1 MSANRNPLR
10 LILAVTAC
18 ALLAQ
23 PAHAQKGGFVLISK
37 DQEIQIG
44 RESAAAVEK
53 EFGIYRELP
62 ALNAYVERVG
72 QRLVAQC
79 GRRDITYR
87 FTVLDTP
94 VINAFALPGGFVYVT
109 RGILARM
116 NSEDE
121 LATVMGHELAHVALR
136 HGAQEISRQT
146 VAQLGIQALSI
157 FKPDLAKSV
166 GQYAGTAL
174 NLAFLGYSRDLE
186 AQADEYGITYA
197 EAAGYNP
204 RGATKMF
211 QMLQSIEQGEPGA
224 MEKFLASH
232 PPTAQRLT
240 YAEGRVGQYTKEHP
254 KKAEQPLMR
263 DELLRQ
269 LNGLALGNAKGEA
282 IVSGGTYVNKVYR
295 IGFDF
300 PDTYQA
306 DLTPDDPD
314 ALAIFVRRMKGS
326 GGRVTQRVIG
336 IEGKVLQQPRAPEDY
351 AQRYLANLKVQHK
364 VVEYARVSAAGIS
377 APANVVDVQT
387 QGGAARLL
395 MAFVVRDR
403 TALVIYGFTDPA
415 DFAQS
420 RPEFEGMMRTLRF
433 APDRE
438 LASAQPARLRL
449 VTARPGDSWTTLAVQ
464 NLAAPNGGAR
474 LAAYNGIFRPD
485 KPPEPGMLVKIPDK
499 AALKEKA
506 GGAG

>member
-1 MSANRNPLR
+1 MSSPCLPLR
-10 LILAVTAC
+10 FILAIAAC
-18 ALLAQ
+18 AILA
-23 PAHAQKGGFVLISK
+23 PPTLAQKGGFVLISK
-37 DQEIQIG
+37 DQEVQIG

-53 EFGIYRELP
+53 EFGIYKEIP

-157 FKPDLAKSV
+157 FKPDLANSV

-186 AQADEYGITYA
+186 AQADDYGITYA

-240 YAEGRVGQYTKEHP
+240 YAEGRVGQYTREHP
-254 KKAEQPLMR
+254 RKAEQPLMR

-269 LNGLALGNAKGEA
+269 LNGLALGNVKGEA
-282 IVSGGTYVNKVYR
+282 VVNGGTYVNKAYR
-295 IGFDF
+295 IGLDF

-314 ALAIFVRRMKGS
+314 ALAVFVRRMKGS
-326 GGRVTQRVIG
+326 GGQVTQRVLG
-336 IEGKVLQQPRAPEDY
+336 IEGKVLQQPRAPEDF

-364 VVEYARVSAAGIS
+364 VLEYARVSTAGVS

-403 TALVIYGFTDPA
+403 TALVIYGFTSPA
-415 DFAQS
+415 DFVQS

-433 APDRE
+433 LPDRE
-438 LASAQPARLRL
+438 LASARPARLRL
-449 VTARPGDSWTTLAVQ
+449 VTARPGESWTALAAQ
-464 NLAAPNGGAR
+464 NVSAPNGGAR
-474 LAAYNGIFRPD
+474 LAAYNGTFRPD
-485 KPPEPGMLVKIPDK
+485 KQPEPGMLIKIPDK